1 MIKNLKLVYENNRNI
16 IRITGWT
23 LVSLVLLFLTWLLDY
38 KCPGFKDD
46 LPKFLLLSSGV
57 TSSFLSTLAG
67 TFLTVTT
74 FTFTTILTVL
84 NKYSDS
90 FTPRIVQDFIDKPHV
105 LSLFGVFIG
114 GFFYTVLSL
123 FLVENA
129 SSDDTFIS
137 GTIAIFYAVIAM
149 ISFVLFVKRVL
160 NDIKVSNVI
169 ENTYA
174 HALKLIETELD
185 AEFPDD
191 LYSELSG
198 EPSDDSSL
206 KSDDSSS
213 KSGDSSSKSN
223 DNSNKKE
230 HKIFAS
236 KSGYFYSISSDEIIK
251 VLDGIDSDLVIR
263 RRIGEFLLKDEHIAS
278 LFIKPNL
285 TDEHNAGSYIDAN
298 SNNDASSFDEM
309 LDRVS
314 DCLLINVRKNDKEDY
329 HHEITNLVEIAMK
342 GLSPGINDPNTA
354 VESVRKIGI
363 LLGKLFSAKHFYRI
377 LNKTED
383 TRIIYTG
390 YTAKEELHLSF
401 NQILYYGKNDPL
413 VSEAILKS
421 IRMIYLVAGES
432 MHSQIRDFFD
442 YCYDLCSSAMD
453 NEMYKERLEVVRD
466 NFYND

>member
-38 KCPGFKDD
+38 KCPGFKDG
-46 LPKFLLLSSGV
+46 LPNFLLLSSGV

-137 GTIAIFYAVIAM
+137 GTIAIFYAVLAM

-174 HALKLIETELD
+174 HALKLIEAELD
-185 AEFPDD
+185 AEFPDE
-191 LYSELSG
+191 LYAELSG
-198 EPSDDSSL
+198 ETSEDSSR
-206 KSDDSSS
+206 KSDDNSS
-213 KSGDSSSKSN
+213 K
-223 DNSNKKE
+223 KE
-230 HKIFAS
+230 YKIFAS

-251 VLDGIDSDLVIR
+251 ILDGIDSDLVIR
-263 RRIGEFLLKDEHIAS
+263 HRIGEFLLKDEHIAS
-278 LFIKPNL
+278 LYIKPTSN
-285 TDEHNAGSYIDAN
+285 DEHIAGLHIEDA
-298 SNNDASSFDEM
+298 SNNDAGSFDEI
-309 LDRVS
+309 LDKVS
-314 DCLLINVRKNDKEDY
+314 DCLLINVRKNDTEDY

-354 VESVRKIGI
+354 IESVRKIGI

-453 NEMYKERLEVVRD
+453 NEMYKERLNVVRD
-466 NFYND
+466 NFYSD

>member
-38 KCPGFKDD
+38 KCPGFKEG

-137 GTIAIFYAVIAM
+137 GTIAIFYAVLAM

-174 HALKLIETELD
+174 HALKLIEAELD
-185 AEFPDD
+185 AEFPDE
-191 LYSELSG
+191 LYAELSG
-198 EPSDDSSL
+198 ETSEDSSR
-206 KSDDSSS
+206 KSDDNSS
-213 KSGDSSSKSN
+213 K
-223 DNSNKKE
+223 KE
-230 HKIFAS
+230 YKIFAS

-251 VLDGIDSDLVIR
+251 ILDGIDSDLVIR
-263 RRIGEFLLKDEHIAS
+263 HRIGEFLLKDEHIAS
-278 LFIKPNL
+278 LHIEPTSK
-285 TDEHNAGSYIDAN
+285 DEHIAGSYIDVN
-298 SNNDASSFDEM
+298 SNNDISSFDEV

-314 DCLLINVRKNDKEDY
+314 DCLLINVRKNDTEDY

-354 VESVRKIGI
+354 IESVRKIGI
-363 LLGKLFSAKHFYRI
+363 LLGTLFSAKHFYRI

>member
-1 MIKNLKLVYENNRNI
+1 MIKNLKLIYENNRNI

-38 KCPGFKDD
+38 KCPGFKEG

-185 AEFPDD
+185 AEFTDD
-191 LYSELSG
+191 LYAELSC
-198 EPSDDSSL
+198 ETSSDSSI
-206 KSDDSSS
+206 KSDDNSS
-213 KSGDSSSKSN
+213 KSGDNSSK
-223 DNSNKKE
+223 KE
-230 HKIFAS
+230 YKIFAS

-251 VLDGIDSDLVIR
+251 VLDGIESDLVIR
-263 RRIGEFLLKDEHIAS
+263 QRIGEFLLKDEHIAS
-278 LFIKPNL
+278 LYIENASK
-285 TDEHNAGSYIDAN
+285 DEHFAGSYIDAN
-298 SNNDASSFDEM
+298 SNNDISSFDEV

-314 DCLLINVRKNDKEDY
+314 DCLLINVRKNDTEDY

-354 VESVRKIGI
+354 IESVRKIGI

-453 NEMYKERLEVVRD
+453 NEMYKERLKVVRD
-466 NFYND
+466 NFYSD

>member
-1 MIKNLKLVYENNRNI
+1 MIKNLKLIYENNRNI

-38 KCPGFKDD
+38 KCPGFKEG

-137 GTIAIFYAVIAM
+137 GTIAIFYAVLAM

-174 HALKLIETELD
+174 HALKLIEAELD
-185 AEFPDD
+185 AEFPDE
-191 LYSELSG
+191 LYAELSG
-198 EPSDDSSL
+198 ETSEDSSR
-206 KSDDSSS
+206 KSDDNSS
-213 KSGDSSSKSN
+213 K
-223 DNSNKKE
+223 KE
-230 HKIFAS
+230 YKIFAS

-251 VLDGIDSDLVIR
+251 ILDGIDSDLVIR
-263 RRIGEFLLKDEHIAS
+263 HRIGEFLLKDEHIAS
-278 LFIKPNL
+278 LYIENASNDK
-285 TDEHNAGSYIDAN
+285 HIAGSYIDAN
-298 SNNDASSFDEM
+298 SNNDTSSFDEM

-314 DCLLINVRKNDKEDY
+314 DCLLINVRKNDTEDY

-354 VESVRKIGI
+354 IESVRKIGI

-453 NEMYKERLEVVRD
+453 NEMYKERLKVVRD

>member
-38 KCPGFKDD
+38 KCPGFKEG

-191 LYSELSG
+191 LYAELSG
-198 EPSDDSSL
+198 RTSDNSSI
-206 KSDDSSS
+206 KSDDNLS
-213 KSGDSSSKSN
+213 KSGDNSSK
-223 DNSNKKE
+223 KE
-230 HKIFAS
+230 YKIFAS

-251 VLDGIDSDLVIR
+251 VLDGIESDLVIR
-263 RRIGEFLLKDEHIAS
+263 QRIGEFLLKDEHIAS
-278 LFIKPNL
+278 LYIENASN
-285 TDEHNAGSYIDAN
+285 DEHIAGSYIDTN
-298 SNNDASSFDEM
+298 SNNDISSFDEV

-314 DCLLINVRKNDKEDY
+314 DCLLINVRKNDTEDY

-354 VESVRKIGI
+354 IESVRKIGI

-466 NFYND
+466 NFYSD

>member
-1 MIKNLKLVYENNRNI
+1 MIKNLKLIYENNRNI

-38 KCPGFKDD
+38 KCPGFKEG

-191 LYSELSG
+191 LYAELSC
-198 EPSDDSSL
+198 ETSSDSSL
-206 KSDDSSS
+206 KSDNSSS
-213 KSGDSSSKSN
+213 KSGDNSS
-223 DNSNKKE
+223 KKE

-251 VLDGIDSDLVIR
+251 ILDGIDSDLVIR
-263 RRIGEFLLKDEHIAS
+263 HRIGEFLLKDEHIAS
-278 LFIKPNL
+278 LYIKPTSN
-285 TDEHNAGSYIDAN
+285 DEHIAGLHIEDA
-298 SNNDASSFDEM
+298 SNNDAGSFDEI
-309 LDRVS
+309 LDKVS
-314 DCLLINVRKNDKEDY
+314 DCLLINVRKNDTEDY

-354 VESVRKIGI
+354 IESVRKIGI

-442 YCYDLCSSAMD
+442 YCYDLCSFAMD

>member
-1 MIKNLKLVYENNRNI
+1 MIKNLKLIYENNRNI

-38 KCPGFKDD
+38 KCPGFKDG

-137 GTIAIFYAVIAM
+137 GTIAIFYAVLAM

-174 HALKLIETELD
+174 HALKLIEAELD
-185 AEFPDD
+185 AEFPDE
-191 LYSELSG
+191 LYAELSG
-198 EPSDDSSL
+198 ETSEDSSR
-206 KSDDSSS
+206 KSDDNSS
-213 KSGDSSSKSN
+213 K
-223 DNSNKKE
+223 KE
-230 HKIFAS
+230 YKIFAS

-251 VLDGIDSDLVIR
+251 ILDGIDSDLVIR
-263 RRIGEFLLKDEHIAS
+263 HRIGEFLLKDEHIAS
-278 LFIKPNL
+278 LYIKPTSN
-285 TDEHNAGSYIDAN
+285 DEHIAGLHIEDA
-298 SNNDASSFDEM
+298 SNNDAGSFDEI
-309 LDRVS
+309 LDKVS
-314 DCLLINVRKNDKEDY
+314 DCLLINVRKNDTEDY

-354 VESVRKIGI
+354 IESVRKIGI

>member
-38 KCPGFKDD
+38 KCPGFKEG

-191 LYSELSG
+191 LYAELSG
-198 EPSDDSSL
+198 ETSSDSSR
-206 KSDDSSS
+206 KSDDNSS
-213 KSGDSSSKSN
+213 K
-223 DNSNKKE
+223 KE
-230 HKIFAS
+230 YKIFAS

-251 VLDGIDSDLVIR
+251 ILDGIDSDLVIR
-263 RRIGEFLLKDEHIAS
+263 HRIGEFLLKDEHIAS
-278 LFIKPNL
+278 LYIKPTSN
-285 TDEHNAGSYIDAN
+285 DEHIAGLHIEDA
-298 SNNDASSFDEM
+298 SNNDAGSFDEI
-309 LDRVS
+309 LDKVS
-314 DCLLINVRKNDKEDY
+314 DCLLINVRKNDTEDY

-354 VESVRKIGI
+354 IESVRKIGI

>member
-38 KCPGFKDD
+38 KCPGFKEG

-174 HALKLIETELD
+174 HALKLIEAELD
-185 AEFPDD
+185 AEFPDE
-191 LYSELSG
+191 LYAELSG
-198 EPSDDSSL
+198 SASDNSSI
-206 KSDDSSS
+206 KSDDNLS
-213 KSGDSSSKSN
+213 KSGD
-223 DNSNKKE
+223 NSRKKE
-230 HKIFAS
+230 YKIFAS

-251 VLDGIDSDLVIR
+251 VLDGIESDLVIR
-263 RRIGEFLLKDEHIAS
+263 QRIGEFLLKDEHIAS
-278 LFIKPNL
+278 LYI
-285 TDEHNAGSYIDAN
+285 ENASNDDHIDGSYIDAN
-298 SNNDASSFDEM
+298 SNNDIISFDEV

-314 DCLLINVRKNDKEDY
+314 DCLLINVRKNDTEDY

-354 VESVRKIGI
+354 IESVRKIGI

-466 NFYND
+466 NFYSD

>member
-38 KCPGFKDD
+38 KCPGFKDG
-46 LPKFLLLSSGV
+46 LPNFLLLSSGV

-174 HALKLIETELD
+174 HALKLIEAELD

-191 LYSELSG
+191 LYAELSG
-198 EPSDDSSL
+198 RTSDNSSI
-206 KSDDSSS
+206 KSGDNLS
-213 KSGDSSSKSN
+213 KSGDNLS
-223 DNSNKKE
+223 KKE
-230 HKIFAS
+230 YKIFAS

-251 VLDGIDSDLVIR
+251 VLDGIESDLVIR
-263 RRIGEFLLKDEHIAS
+263 QRIGEFLLKDEHIAS
-278 LFIKPNL
+278 LYIENASN
-285 TDEHNAGSYIDAN
+285 DEHIAGSYIDAN
-298 SNNDASSFDEM
+298 SNNDISSFDEI
-309 LDRVS
+309 LDKVS
-314 DCLLINVRKNDKEDY
+314 DCLLINVRKNDTEDY

-354 VESVRKIGI
+354 IESVRKIGI

>member
-1 MIKNLKLVYENNRNI
+1 MIKNLKLIYENNRNI

-38 KCPGFKDD
+38 KCPGFKEG

-185 AEFPDD
+185 AEFPDE
-191 LYSELSG
+191 LYAELSG
-198 EPSDDSSL
+198 ETSEDSSR
-206 KSDDSSS
+206 KSDDNSS
-213 KSGDSSSKSN
+213 K
-223 DNSNKKE
+223 KE
-230 HKIFAS
+230 YKIFAS

-251 VLDGIDSDLVIR
+251 ILDGIDSDLVIR
-263 RRIGEFLLKDEHIAS
+263 HRIGEFLLKDEHIAS
-278 LFIKPNL
+278 LYIKPTSN
-285 TDEHNAGSYIDAN
+285 DEHIAGLHIEDA
-298 SNNDASSFDEM
+298 SNNDAGSFDEI
-309 LDRVS
+309 LDKVS
-314 DCLLINVRKNDKEDY
+314 DCLLINVRKNDTEDY

-354 VESVRKIGI
+354 IESVRKIGI

>member
-38 KCPGFKDD
+38 KCPGFKEG

-174 HALKLIETELD
+174 HALKLIEAELD

-191 LYSELSG
+191 LYAELSG
-198 EPSDDSSL
+198 MTSDNSSI
-206 KSDDSSS
+206 KSDNNLS
-213 KSGDSSSKSN
+213 KSGDNSSK
-223 DNSNKKE
+223 KE
-230 HKIFAS
+230 YKIFAS

-251 VLDGIDSDLVIR
+251 VLDGIESDLVIR
-263 RRIGEFLLKDEHIAS
+263 QRIGEFLLKDEHIAS
-278 LFIKPNL
+278 LYIENASN
-285 TDEHNAGSYIDAN
+285 DEHIAGSYIDAN
-298 SNNDASSFDEM
+298 SNNDISSFDEV

-314 DCLLINVRKNDKEDY
+314 DCLLINVRKNDTEDY

-354 VESVRKIGI
+354 IESVRKIGI

-453 NEMYKERLEVVRD
+453 NEMYKERLKVVRD

>member
-1 MIKNLKLVYENNRNI
+1 MIKNLKLIYENNRNI

-38 KCPGFKDD
+38 KCPGFKEG

-114 GFFYTVLSL
+114 GFFCTVLSL

-137 GTIAIFYAVIAM
+137 GTIAIFYAVLAM

-174 HALKLIETELD
+174 HALKLIEAELD

-191 LYSELSG
+191 LYAELSG
-198 EPSDDSSL
+198 RA
-206 KSDDSSS
+206 
-213 KSGDSSSKSN
+213 SGDSSRKSD
-223 DNSNKKE
+223 DNSSKKE
-230 HKIFAS
+230 YKIFAS

-263 RRIGEFLLKDEHIAS
+263 QRIGEFLLKDEHIAS
-278 LFIKPNL
+278 LYIEDASN
-285 TDEHNAGSYIDAN
+285 DEHIAGLHMDAN
-298 SNNDASSFDEM
+298 SNNEKGSLDEM

-314 DCLLINVRKNDKEDY
+314 DCLLINVRKNDTEDY

-354 VESVRKIGI
+354 IESVRKIGI

-377 LNKTED
+377 LSKTED

-442 YCYDLCSSAMD
+442 YCYDLCTSAMD
-453 NEMYKERLEVVRD
+453 NEMYKERLKVVRD
-466 NFYND
+466 NFYSD

>member
-38 KCPGFKDD
+38 KCPGFKEG

-137 GTIAIFYAVIAM
+137 GTIAIFYAVLAM

-174 HALKLIETELD
+174 HALKLIEAELN
-185 AEFPDD
+185 AEFPDE
-191 LYSELSG
+191 LYAELSG
-198 EPSDDSSL
+198 ETSEDSSR
-206 KSDDSSS
+206 KSDDNSS
-213 KSGDSSSKSN
+213 K
-223 DNSNKKE
+223 KE
-230 HKIFAS
+230 YKIFAS

-251 VLDGIDSDLVIR
+251 VLDGIESDLVIR
-263 RRIGEFLLKDEHIAS
+263 QRIGEFLLKDEHIAS
-278 LFIKPNL
+278 LYIEPNSK
-285 TDEHNAGSYIDAN
+285 DEHIAGSYIDAN
-298 SNNDASSFDEM
+298 SNNDISSFDEV

-314 DCLLINVRKNDKEDY
+314 DCLLINVRKNDTEDY

-354 VESVRKIGI
+354 IESVRKIGI

-453 NEMYKERLEVVRD
+453 NEMYKERLKVVRD
-466 NFYND
+466 NFYSD

>member
-38 KCPGFKDD
+38 KCPGFKDG
-46 LPKFLLLSSGV
+46 LPNFLLLSSGV

-174 HALKLIETELD
+174 HALKLIEAELD
-185 AEFPDD
+185 AEFPDE
-191 LYSELSG
+191 LYAELSG
-198 EPSDDSSL
+198 ETSEDSSG
-206 KSDDSSS
+206 KSDDNSS
-213 KSGDSSSKSN
+213 K
-223 DNSNKKE
+223 KE
-230 HKIFAS
+230 YKIFAS

-263 RRIGEFLLKDEHIAS
+263 HRIGEFLLKDEHIAS
-278 LFIKPNL
+278 LYIKPTSN
-285 TDEHNAGSYIDAN
+285 DEHIAGLHIEDA
-298 SNNDASSFDEM
+298 SNNDAGSFDEI
-309 LDRVS
+309 LDKVS
-314 DCLLINVRKNDKEDY
+314 DCLLINVRKNDTEDY

-354 VESVRKIGI
+354 IESVRKIGI

-453 NEMYKERLEVVRD
+453 NEMYKERLNVVRD
-466 NFYND
+466 NFYSD

>member
-1 MIKNLKLVYENNRNI
+1 MIKNLKLIYENNRNI
-16 IRITGWT
+16 IHITGWT

-38 KCPGFKDD
+38 KCPGFKDG
-46 LPKFLLLSSGV
+46 LPNFLLLSSGV

-174 HALKLIETELD
+174 HALKLIEAELD
-185 AEFPDD
+185 ADFPDD
-191 LYSELSG
+191 LYAELSG
-198 EPSDDSSL
+198 RASDN
-206 KSDDSSS
+206 SSS
-213 KSGDSSSKSN
+213 KSDDNSSK
-223 DNSNKKE
+223 KE
-230 HKIFAS
+230 YKIFAS

-251 VLDGIDSDLVIR
+251 ILDGIDSDLVIR
-263 RRIGEFLLKDEHIAS
+263 HRIGEFLLKDEHIAS
-278 LFIKPNL
+278 LYIKPTSN
-285 TDEHNAGSYIDAN
+285 DEHIAGLHIEDA
-298 SNNDASSFDEM
+298 SNNDAGSFDEI
-309 LDRVS
+309 LDKVS
-314 DCLLINVRKNDKEDY
+314 DCLLINVRKNDTEDY

-354 VESVRKIGI
+354 IESVRKIGI

>member
-38 KCPGFKDD
+38 KCPGFKEG

-191 LYSELSG
+191 LYAELSG
-198 EPSDDSSL
+198 ETSSDSSR
-206 KSDDSSS
+206 KSDDNSS
-213 KSGDSSSKSN
+213 K
-223 DNSNKKE
+223 KE
-230 HKIFAS
+230 YKIFAS

-251 VLDGIDSDLVIR
+251 ILDGIDSDLVIR
-263 RRIGEFLLKDEHIAS
+263 HRIGEFLLKDEHIAS
-278 LFIKPNL
+278 LYIKPTSN
-285 TDEHNAGSYIDAN
+285 DEHIASLHIEDA
-298 SNNDASSFDEM
+298 SNNDAGSFDEI
-309 LDRVS
+309 LDKVS
-314 DCLLINVRKNDKEDY
+314 DCLLINVRKNDTEDY

-354 VESVRKIGI
+354 IESVRKIGI

>member
-1 MIKNLKLVYENNRNI
+1 
-16 IRITGWT
+16 
-23 LVSLVLLFLTWLLDY
+23 
-38 KCPGFKDD
+38 
-46 LPKFLLLSSGV
+46 
-57 TSSFLSTLAG
+57 
-67 TFLTVTT
+67 
-74 FTFTTILTVL
+74 
-84 NKYSDS
+84 
-90 FTPRIVQDFIDKPHV
+90 
-105 LSLFGVFIG
+105 
-114 GFFYTVLSL
+114 
-123 FLVENA
+123 
-129 SSDDTFIS
+129 
-137 GTIAIFYAVIAM
+137 M

-174 HALKLIETELD
+174 HALKLIEAELD
-185 AEFPDD
+185 AEFPDE
-191 LYSELSG
+191 LYAELSG
-198 EPSDDSSL
+198 ETSSDSSR
-206 KSDDSSS
+206 KSDDSL
-213 KSGDSSSKSN
+213 SKSN
-223 DNSNKKE
+223 DNSSKKE
-230 HKIFAS
+230 YKIFAS

-263 RRIGEFLLKDEHIAS
+263 KRIGEFLLKDEHIAS
-278 LFIKPNL
+278 LYVEPTSK
-285 TDEHNAGSYIDAN
+285 DEHIASSYVDAN
-298 SNNDASSFDEM
+298 SNNDISSFDEI
-309 LDRVS
+309 LDKVS
-314 DCLLINVRKNDKEDY
+314 DCLLINVRKNDTEDY

-354 VESVRKIGI
+354 IESVRKIGI

>member
-129 SSDDTFIS
+129 SSEEAFIS

-278 LFIKPNL
+278 LFIKPNSN
-285 TDEHNAGSYIDAN
+285 DEHNAGSYIDAN

-309 LDRVS
+309 LDSVS
-314 DCLLINVRKNDKEDY
+314 DCLLINVRKNDTEDY

-354 VESVRKIGI
+354 IESVRKIGI

>member
-38 KCPGFKDD
+38 KCPGFKDG

-129 SSDDTFIS
+129 SSNDAFIS

-191 LYSELSG
+191 LYAELSG

-213 KSGDSSSKSN
+213 KSGDNSSKSN

-230 HKIFAS
+230 YKIFAS

-278 LFIKPNL
+278 LYINPNL
-285 TDEHNAGSYIDAN
+285 TDEHNASLYVDAN
-298 SNNDASSFDEM
+298 SNNDISSFDEM

-314 DCLLINVRKNDKEDY
+314 DCLLINVRKNDTEDY

-354 VESVRKIGI
+354 IESVRKIGI

>member
-38 KCPGFKDD
+38 KCPGFKEG

-174 HALKLIETELD
+174 HALKLIEAELN

-191 LYSELSG
+191 LYAELSG
-198 EPSDDSSL
+198 RTSDNSSI
-206 KSDDSSS
+206 KSDDNLS
-213 KSGDSSSKSN
+213 KSGDNSSK
-223 DNSNKKE
+223 KE
-230 HKIFAS
+230 YKIFAS

-263 RRIGEFLLKDEHIAS
+263 QRIGEFLLKDEHIAS
-278 LFIKPNL
+278 LYIEDASN
-285 TDEHNAGSYIDAN
+285 DEHIAGSYIDAN
-298 SNNDASSFDEM
+298 SNNDISSFDEV
-309 LDRVS
+309 LDKVS
-314 DCLLINVRKNDKEDY
+314 DCLLINVRKNDTEDY

-354 VESVRKIGI
+354 IESVRKIGI

-453 NEMYKERLEVVRD
+453 NEMYKERLEVVRE
-466 NFYND
+466 NFYSD

>member
-38 KCPGFKDD
+38 KCPGFKEG

-174 HALKLIETELD
+174 HALKLIEAELD
-185 AEFPDD
+185 SEFPDD
-191 LYSELSG
+191 LYAKLSG
-198 EPSDDSSL
+198 ETSSDSSR
-206 KSDDSSS
+206 KSDANSS
-213 KSGDSSSKSN
+213 K
-223 DNSNKKE
+223 KE
-230 HKIFAS
+230 LKIFAS

-278 LFIKPNL
+278 L
-285 TDEHNAGSYIDAN
+285 YIDAN

-309 LDRVS
+309 LDSVS
-314 DCLLINVRKNDKEDY
+314 DCLLINVRKNDTEDY

-354 VESVRKIGI
+354 IESVRKIGI

-421 IRMIYLVAGES
+421 IRMIYLVAGET
-432 MHSQIRDFFD
+432 MHSQIREFFD
-442 YCYDLCSSAMD
+442 YCYDLCTSAMD
-453 NEMYKERLEVVRD
+453 NEMYKERLKVVRD
-466 NFYND
+466 NFYSY

>member
-38 KCPGFKDD
+38 KCPGFKDG
-46 LPKFLLLSSGV
+46 LPNFLLLSSGV

-137 GTIAIFYAVIAM
+137 GTIAIFYAVLAM

-174 HALKLIETELD
+174 HALKLIEAELD
-185 AEFPDD
+185 AEFPDE
-191 LYSELSG
+191 LYAELSG
-198 EPSDDSSL
+198 ETSEDSSR
-206 KSDDSSS
+206 KSDDNSS
-213 KSGDSSSKSN
+213 K
-223 DNSNKKE
+223 KE
-230 HKIFAS
+230 YKIFAS

-251 VLDGIDSDLVIR
+251 ILDGIDSDLVIR
-263 RRIGEFLLKDEHIAS
+263 HRIGEFLLKDEHIAS
-278 LFIKPNL
+278 LYIKPTSN
-285 TDEHNAGSYIDAN
+285 DEHIAGLHIEDA
-298 SNNDASSFDEM
+298 SNNDAGSFDEI
-309 LDRVS
+309 LDKVS
-314 DCLLINVRKNDKEDY
+314 DCLLINVRKNDTEDY

-354 VESVRKIGI
+354 IESVRKIGI

-453 NEMYKERLEVVRD
+453 NEMYKERLKVVRD

>member
-1 MIKNLKLVYENNRNI
+1 MIKNLKLIYENNRNI

-38 KCPGFKDD
+38 KCPGFKEG
-46 LPKFLLLSSGV
+46 LPKFLLLSSAV

-137 GTIAIFYAVIAM
+137 GTIAIFYAVLAM

-174 HALKLIETELD
+174 HALKLIEAELD
-185 AEFPDD
+185 AEFPDE
-191 LYSELSG
+191 LYAELSG
-198 EPSDDSSL
+198 ETSEDSSR
-206 KSDDSSS
+206 KSDDNSS
-213 KSGDSSSKSN
+213 K
-223 DNSNKKE
+223 KE
-230 HKIFAS
+230 YKIFAS

-251 VLDGIDSDLVIR
+251 ILDGIDSDLVIR
-263 RRIGEFLLKDEHIAS
+263 HRIGEFLLKDEHIAS
-278 LFIKPNL
+278 LYIKPTSN
-285 TDEHNAGSYIDAN
+285 DEHIAGLHIEDA
-298 SNNDASSFDEM
+298 SNNDAGSFDEI
-309 LDRVS
+309 LDKVS
-314 DCLLINVRKNDKEDY
+314 DCLLINVRKNDTEDY

-354 VESVRKIGI
+354 IESVRKIGI

>member
-38 KCPGFKDD
+38 KCPGFKDG
-46 LPKFLLLSSGV
+46 LPNFLLLSSGV

-185 AEFPDD
+185 AEFPDE
-191 LYSELSG
+191 LYAELSG
-198 EPSDDSSL
+198 ETSEDSSR
-206 KSDDSSS
+206 
-213 KSGDSSSKSN
+213 KSGDNSSK
-223 DNSNKKE
+223 KE
-230 HKIFAS
+230 YKIFAS

-251 VLDGIDSDLVIR
+251 VLDGIESDLVIR
-263 RRIGEFLLKDEHIAS
+263 CRIGEFLLKDEHIAS
-278 LFIKPNL
+278 LYIKPTSN
-285 TDEHNAGSYIDAN
+285 DEHIAGLHIEDA
-298 SNNDASSFDEM
+298 SNNDAGSFDEI
-309 LDRVS
+309 LDKVS
-314 DCLLINVRKNDKEDY
+314 DCLLINVRKNDTEDY

-354 VESVRKIGI
+354 IESVRKIGI

>member
-38 KCPGFKDD
+38 KCPGFKDG
-46 LPKFLLLSSGV
+46 LPNFLLLSSGV

-191 LYSELSG
+191 LYAELSC
-198 EPSDDSSL
+198 ETSSDSSL
-206 KSDDSSS
+206 KSDNSSS
-213 KSGDSSSKSN
+213 KSGDDSS
-223 DNSNKKE
+223 KKE

-263 RRIGEFLLKDEHIAS
+263 CRIGEFLLKDEHIAS
-278 LFIKPNL
+278 LYVEPTSK
-285 TDEHNAGSYIDAN
+285 DEHIASSYVDAN
-298 SNNDASSFDEM
+298 SNNDISSFDEI
-309 LDRVS
+309 LDKVS
-314 DCLLINVRKNDKEDY
+314 DCLLINVRKNDTEDY

-354 VESVRKIGI
+354 IESVRKIGI

-466 NFYND
+466 NFYSD

>member
-174 HALKLIETELD
+174 HALKLIEAELD

-191 LYSELSG
+191 LYAELSG
-198 EPSDDSSL
+198 ESSDDSL
-206 KSDDSSS
+206 GKSEDNPS
-213 KSGDSSSKSN
+213 KSGDNSSKSN
-223 DNSNKKE
+223 DNSSKEE

>member
-38 KCPGFKDD
+38 KCPGFKEG

-185 AEFPDD
+185 AEFPDE
-191 LYSELSG
+191 LYAELSG
-198 EPSDDSSL
+198 ETSEDSSR
-206 KSDDSSS
+206 KSDDNSS
-213 KSGDSSSKSN
+213 K
-223 DNSNKKE
+223 KE
-230 HKIFAS
+230 YKIFAS

-251 VLDGIDSDLVIR
+251 ILDGIDSDLVIR
-263 RRIGEFLLKDEHIAS
+263 HRIGEFLLKDEHIAS
-278 LFIKPNL
+278 LYIKPTSN
-285 TDEHNAGSYIDAN
+285 DEHIAGLHIEDA
-298 SNNDASSFDEM
+298 SNNDAGSFDEI
-309 LDRVS
+309 LDKVS
-314 DCLLINVRKNDKEDY
+314 DCLLINVRKNDTEDY

-354 VESVRKIGI
+354 IESVRKIGI

-453 NEMYKERLEVVRD
+453 NEMYKERLNVVRD
-466 NFYND
+466 NFYSD